1 MHLQHS
7 PELLSV
13 TVFRASRARRVVLS
27 LALCALYA
35 ASIFACVKTSGRPYA
50 RALNENR
57 ALEREES
64 LSKLAAAHAARD
76 QRLKAQKLASSV
88 AERNED
94 EEASIAAAASAK
106 ADESE
111 PKKPITSRQKAE
123 LVLEK
128 AAKLAQASIEAADRG
143 ENKTEEELKRELFG
157 DEEIVLEV
165 EEEARP
171 LPSKYLPDAWAC
183 LFFFV
188 TLTLHALFYLMCHWV
203 VGFRARALYV
213 DSNDVNNKCHAL
225 IVPQKHKGR
234 PALVP
239 IRSSKQGGGLVVEYQ
254 RQLYEYWGPDD
265 EDDVEDEWT
274 SAAAHADDEEEDDE
288 EVEEVVVEEDEVVGL
303 GKENGS
309 LRRVTPPLRL
319 TLSHYATS
327 TGLDSRAVAVAEH
340 RYGKNVVEVKVPS
353 FISLYKEQLLS
364 PISMFQVFTSLL
376 WLLDSYWQYVGFTL
390 FSIVFMEAG
399 TVFQRQRTLKSLS
412 GMSARSLPVLV
423 LRDNEWQEL
432 QSEDLLPGDLISI
445 TKRRHQLDDEAKN
458 QLGKDPVTNSNAI
471 TDTKDTDGKKADKD
485 RKKRR
490 RKRRAVYNVPCDCLL
505 LRGSAV
511 VNEATLTGESTPQ
524 MKDSAVLDADANDD
538 RPLDIF
544 GRDRVSVLFSGTE
557 LINASIGVSGLP
569 GVSEPPDCGA
579 IAYVLRT
586 GFSSA
591 QGELMQMIE
600 FSQQSV
606 SSDTRETLL
615 ALLVLLV
622 FALVSAAYVLKRGLE
637 KGDRT
642 THELLLRCVI
652 IVTSVV
658 PRQLPMQMALAVNT
672 ALMAL
677 MKAGIM
683 ATEPYRVPYAGRVRH
698 CLFDK
703 TGTLTT
709 DRLSPV
715 GVICYNGEKNT
726 SAAPRHTLKAV
737 NAASDVAAVV
747 IAACHSLVSADA
759 GDDEDEATQSG
770 NDNAAPG
777 ANSRLVGDPI
787 ELTALRALGWLYD
800 AKTSIAVPP
809 IPAIVAVE
817 KREAK
822 DHKASH
828 KAKAATTSVQS
839 AYRRVRII
847 SRYHFSSAL
856 QRMSVIAEVTAANGR
871 SRCAAL
877 VKGSPEAIKSL
888 LAENSAPAWYDATYA
903 SLAERGMR
911 VLALSYKWMD
921 DKLSVTELPRADV
934 ESELQFCGFIAFECR
949 TRADSG
955 IVCLALRQSSHR
967 VAMVTGDAPLTALH
981 VARSTSISEPQA
993 QALLLTLNDSRPL
1006 GVEWVSPH
1014 TPPKQEPVAFS
1025 VNDVGRLVERG
1036 FTLVVTEAAIVEGA
1050 LKAAEDAAAS
1060 VPASVQDQSE
1070 RNPEATPET
1079 DVVKAAE
1086 EHAEEAVWS
1095 SCATHAAVFAR
1106 MSPQGK
1112 ARICRSLQR
1121 IEGTACVLMCGDGG
1135 NDVGALKQADVGLAL
1150 LAGYGDANTTGDYTD
1165 IGEKLAKGRKQDAKA
1180 EDVLNAQAEALADV
1194 RDRNAET
1201 RKKHLASRQKE
1212 LMSLQK
1218 VWIEEE
1224 LARRAEKGEK
1234 GIGAQ
1239 FGAVKAVA
1247 MRLKREM
1254 AQEVDKI
1261 DAKLGNVYDNTGD
1274 DGDETD
1280 EKSPQDLAADLLGG
1294 GGDEGG
1300 LPIIRPGDAS
1310 VAAPFTSRAPSIRA
1324 VVDLIRQ
1331 GRCTLLSSLQQQQTM
1346 VLESIISAYTLAS
1359 LSLEGA
1365 RSSERQMMASG
1376 WLLIVASMAFSYS
1389 TPVDKMS
1396 PVRPISSLF
1405 DPSVVV
1411 SVIGQGAIH
1420 IFCMRQAFKLA
1431 TERMGPAAL
1440 DAVVK
1445 FQRRAKSG
1453 EITNEESNDEDD
1465 VLNWFMS
1472 LWSTPFLPNLLNTAV
1487 FLVET
1492 SQMIAVLFVN
1502 FKGRYVSAL
1511 AIRLTQC
1518 LYGRP
1523 FMKGF
1528 LENHALFLS
1537 LFIAIAGLVILA
1549 WGSIPE
1555 LNDLLHLAPFPDD
1568 EFRFKI
1574 AGLVF
1579 AALFGTFI
1587 WDRLA
1592 TALFAPHI
1600 FKAMLNEAKATT
1612 MADLTPVLTTAF
1624 KVIFGTLLL
1633 VQGNLLV
1640 LAAAAYMYRQ
1650 YNKQLE
1656 RVEKERK
1663 KQLVAKG
1670 TANQN
1675 VANS

>member
-13 TVFRASRARRVVLS
+13 TVFRASRAQRVVLS

-35 ASIFACVKTSGRPYA
+35 GSFLSCVKTSGRPYA

-94 EEASIAAAASAK
+94 EEASAAAVAAAK

-111 PKKPITSRQKAE
+111 PKKPITARQKAE
-123 LVLEK
+123 LTLER
-128 AAKLAQASIEAADRG
+128 AAKLAQALIEAADRG
-143 ENKTEEELKRELFG
+143 ENKTEEELKLELFG
-157 DEEIVLEV
+157 DEEVVLDE

-183 LFFFV
+183 LFFFA
-188 TLTLHALFYLMCHWV
+188 TLTIHALFYLMCHWV

-213 DSNDVNNKCHAL
+213 DSNDVNNKCHVL

-274 SAAAHADDEEEDDE
+274 SAAAHEDDEEEDDE
-288 EVEEVVVEEDEVVGL
+288 EVEEVVVEEDDVVGL

-327 TGLDSRAVAVAEH
+327 TGLDSRAVPVAEH

-432 QSEDLLPGDLISI
+432 QSEDLLPGDLISV

-458 QLGKDPVTNSNAI
+458 LSGNDSDAVSNAK
-471 TDTKDTDGKKADKD
+471 TETKDTDGNKADKD

-524 MKDSAVLDADANDD
+524 MKDSAVLDADPNDD
-538 RPLDIF
+538 RPLDMF

-557 LINASIGVSGLP
+557 LINASVGQSGLQE
-569 GVSEPPDCGA
+569 VSEPPDCGA
-579 IAYVLRT
+579 VAYVLRT

-622 FALVSAAYVLKRGLE
+622 FALVSAAYVLKRGLD

-715 GVICYNGEKNT
+715 GVICFNGEKNT

-747 IAACHSLVSADA
+747 VAACHSLVSADA
-759 GDDEDEATQSG
+759 GDEEDEAPSA
-770 NDNAAPG
+770 NDTVSLG

-809 IPAIVAVE
+809 TKAIVATD
-817 KREAK
+817 KRESK
-822 DHKASH
+822 DSKLPHKP
-828 KAKAATTSVQS
+828 KAATTFGQS
-839 AYRRVRII
+839 AYRRVRIV

-856 QRMSVIAEVTAANGR
+856 QRMSVIADVTMANGR

-921 DKLSVTELPRADV
+921 DKFTATEVPRADV

-981 VARSTSISEPQA
+981 VARSTSIADPKA
-993 QALLLTLNDSRPL
+993 HALLLTLNHSRPL

-1025 VNDVGRLVERG
+1025 VDDVGRLVESG
-1036 FTLVVTEAAIVEGA
+1036 FTLVVTEAAIVESA
-1050 LKAAEDAAAS
+1050 VKAAEAAAAS
-1060 VPASVQDQSE
+1060 IPASEQDQSE

-1079 DVVKAAE
+1079 DVIKAVE
-1086 EHAEEAVWS
+1086 ERAEEAVWS
-1095 SCATHAAVFAR
+1095 ACAMHAAVFAR

-1150 LAGYGDANTTGDYTD
+1150 LAGYGDANTSGDYTD
-1165 IGEKLAKGRKQDAKA
+1165 IGAKLAQGRKQDAKA

-1201 RKKHLASRQKE
+1201 RKKHLATRQKE

-1218 VWIEEE
+1218 EWIEEE

-1261 DAKLGNVYDNTGD
+1261 DAKLGNVYDKTGD
-1274 DGDETD
+1274 DGDEND

-1420 IFCMRQAFKLA
+1420 VFCMRQAFKLA

-1453 EITNEESNDEDD
+1453 EITAEESNDDDD

-1472 LWSTPFLPNLLNTAV
+1472 LWTTPFLPNLLNTAV

-1502 FKGRYVSAL
+1502 FKGRYVSAV
-1511 AIRLTQC
+1511 ASRLTEF
-1518 LYGRP
+1518 LYRRP

-1579 AALFGTFI
+1579 AALFGTFL

-1612 MADLTPVLTTAF
+1612 MSDLTPVLTTAF

-1656 RVEKERK
+1656 RAEKERK

-1670 TANQN
+1670 TA
-1675 VANS
+1675 S